1 MALIARSAFLL
12 FIFLLVIAE
21 YNRGAGPFLCV
32 CVVFTAYLLLT
43 LCCCVFGSYG
53 VWLVALLLWLGQ

>member
-1 MALIARSAFLL
+1 MALIERSAFLL
-12 FIFLLVIAE
+12 FTFLLVITE
-21 YNRGAGPFLCV
+21 YNRRSGSFLCV
-32 CVVFTAYLLLT
+32 VVVFTAYLLLT